1 MPEHYKLTVKHLE
14 LNFTQ
19 KNLQNHSSQS
29 MNFSLLKI
37 FIDTAVLWKC
47 LRLSNHTYLYLCS
60 TFISCPLGK
69 KISLL
74 HQLHLTNLL
83 TNRKASGMSQD
94 KKNWIL
100 SLVKLSLNSA
110 IGQFGDSFYRQKRGV
125 PTGGSLCVQLANIA
139 VYYVMRKFVYS
150 DEQLMEKVPCL
161 KRYIDD
167 GAGFYAGT
175 KRQFSEFINTVNS
188 RIGTLGLNID
198 EHNIVDPGE
207 YVAFLDIQFTFDLE
221 GTLQTDL
228 YVKPTDSRSYL
239 QFGSTHPNH
248 VFSAIV
254 YSQCVRL
261 RRIINDNDRLS
272 RRLAELEVAF
282 LNSNYPSRMV
292 NNIITK
298 VSSMP
303 RILKDQKNRS
313 NASTISPTPIAPK
326 TARVITTYGSD
337 SDLVKI
343 VKKFEPSLASSPSLS
358 SRSTTT
364 NSDSPL
370 ISFVKRT
377 GSSIRNKLVKPKQLA
392 LNSGLVD
399 TQPCKRKNC
408 MTCPS
413 ISPLQTHSINGKKV
427 NAKAGTCTTYNVVY
441 ALHCTL
447 CDKYYIGRTVR
458 KLGDR
463 FGEHRR
469 KYYQLINNPD
479 SDTGSED
486 DEFSPGLHLVECH
499 SAATPEAFNEIY
511 RVFIVDVCSPQ
522 TLEVR
527 EHKHIHEL
535 KTLKPFGINA
545 VSPFGLPILD
555 F

>member
-1 MPEHYKLTVKHLE
+1 
-14 LNFTQ
+14 
-19 KNLQNHSSQS
+19 
-29 MNFSLLKI
+29 
-37 FIDTAVLWKC
+37 
-47 LRLSNHTYLYLCS
+47 
-60 TFISCPLGK
+60 
-69 KISLL
+69 
-74 HQLHLTNLL
+74 
-83 TNRKASGMSQD
+83 
-94 KKNWIL
+94 
-100 SLVKLSLNSA
+100 
-110 IGQFGDSFYRQKRGV
+110 
-125 PTGGSLCVQLANIA
+125 
-139 VYYVMRKFVYS
+139 MRKFVYS

-207 YVAFLDIQFTFDLE
+207 YVAFLDIQFTFDPE

-427 NAKAGTCTTYNVVY
+427 NAKAGTCTTYNY
-441 ALHCTL
+441 SAGKR
-447 CDKYYIGRTVR
+447 DRGK
-458 KLGDR
+458 KL
-463 FGEHRR
+463 
-469 KYYQLINNPD
+469 P
-479 SDTGSED
+479 
-486 DEFSPGLHLVECH
+486 PHLPVPNK
-499 SAATPEAFNEIY
+499 A
-511 RVFIVDVCSPQ
+511 
-522 TLEVR
+522 
-527 EHKHIHEL
+527 
-535 KTLKPFGINA
+535 PFA
-545 VSPFGLPILD
+545 
-555 F
+555 

>member
-1 MPEHYKLTVKHLE
+1 
-14 LNFTQ
+14 
-19 KNLQNHSSQS
+19 
-29 MNFSLLKI
+29 
-37 FIDTAVLWKC
+37 
-47 LRLSNHTYLYLCS
+47 
-60 TFISCPLGK
+60 
-69 KISLL
+69 
-74 HQLHLTNLL
+74 
-83 TNRKASGMSQD
+83 
-94 KKNWIL
+94 
-100 SLVKLSLNSA
+100 
-110 IGQFGDSFYRQKRGV
+110 
-125 PTGGSLCVQLANIA
+125 
-139 VYYVMRKFVYS
+139 
-150 DEQLMEKVPCL
+150 
-161 KRYIDD
+161 
-167 GAGFYAGT
+167 
-175 KRQFSEFINTVNS
+175 
-188 RIGTLGLNID
+188 
-198 EHNIVDPGE
+198 
-207 YVAFLDIQFTFDLE
+207 
-221 GTLQTDL
+221 
-228 YVKPTDSRSYL
+228 
-239 QFGSTHPNH
+239 
-248 VFSAIV
+248 
-254 YSQCVRL
+254 
-261 RRIINDNDRLS
+261 
-272 RRLAELEVAF
+272 
-282 LNSNYPSRMV
+282 MV

-499 SAATPEAFNEIY
+499 SAATPEAF
-511 RVFIVDVCSPQ
+511 
-522 TLEVR
+522 
-527 EHKHIHEL
+527 
-535 KTLKPFGINA
+535 
-545 VSPFGLPILD
+545 
-555 F
+555 